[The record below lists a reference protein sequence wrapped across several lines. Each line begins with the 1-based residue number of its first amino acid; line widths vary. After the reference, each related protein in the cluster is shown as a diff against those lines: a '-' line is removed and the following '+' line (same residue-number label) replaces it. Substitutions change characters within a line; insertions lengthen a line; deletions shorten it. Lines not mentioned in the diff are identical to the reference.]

1 MARLLVR
8 RSECWLLD
16 EPYASLDDAG
26 CRRVDELIE
35 RQLEHG
41 GVILATHQRHPH
53 IDSQRIDQVVLE
65 FGQEGGLQQ

>member
-26 CRRVDELIE
+26 CRRVDELIA

-41 GVILATHQRHPH
+41 GVILATHQRHPC
-53 IDSQRIDQVVLE
+53 IDPEQIEQVVLE
-65 FGQEGGLQQ
+65 YGHASETGE